1 MRNLTLGKKV
11 MLGFCVLLAI
21 VGALGLSAVAN
32 MKNVERTAGVLAREN
47 VPEVVV
53 ANNVERSVL
62 VTMMASR
69 GYVLTEDQQ
78 FLDQA
83 RNDFKQVM
91 KYLAEAKTLGAGSAH
106 LAGLKS
112 AAEEAEAAAVEYEKL
127 LDETVRLSAALEEER
142 KGAES
147 AAGRYMDICSEFI
160 VVQEAELA
168 NDLRVEKDAAALLE
182 RTKKIKMVNDIREM
196 GSRIVAGTWK
206 SQFRRDTQLLTETK
220 QIFAKVYTKLDELK
234 SITRQEKLQRMIED
248 CRAAGMSYEKSMEV
262 FLNQWLLREEVGK
275 RRTAAAER
283 VLQKAMAT
291 AQLGMED
298 IGKTTGEAAAGLAA
312 ASRITYAGLLL
323 AGIFG
328 IGAAFFITWSI
339 SRPISMVVNGLMD
352 ASGQV
357 AEASN
362 HVSSSS
368 QHLAEGA
375 SEQAASLEET
385 SSSLE
390 EMASM
395 TRQSAENAASAKVK
409 TNRAQ
414 EVISRV
420 GSHME
425 EMAVAVAEIARSS
438 EETGK
443 IVKSIDEI
451 SFQTNLLALNA
462 AVEAA
467 RAGEAGAGFAVVA
480 DEVRS
485 LAMRAAEAARSTSD
499 LIGSTIKAVKSGKHL
514 TGLTR
519 DAFRENMEIAAEIAV
534 LVDEIATACREQ
546 SHGIDQINTAVAQM
560 DKVTQQVAASAEES
574 ASAAEEM
581 NAQAEQMKS
590 YVVSLTAMVRGRGNG
605 NGDHRGR
612 PAGIAPPESEREKE
626 TIRATVRPRASAS
639 GSDKALP
646 LFGKRRLPQFER
658 SEPIELEELR
668 DF

>member
-21 VGALGLSAVAN
+21 VCALGLSAAVN
-32 MKNVERTAGVLAREN
+32 MKNVEKTTGVLAREN

-53 ANNVERSVL
+53 AGNVERSVL

-78 FLDQA
+78 FLEQA

-91 KYLAEAKTLGAGSAH
+91 KHLAEAKTLGAGSAH
-106 LAGLKS
+106 LARLKA

-127 LDETVRLSAALEEER
+127 LDETVRLTAALEEER
-142 KGAES
+142 KGAEA
-147 AAGRYMDICSEFI
+147 AAGRYMDICNEFI
-160 VVQEAELA
+160 MVQEAELT

-196 GSRIVAGTWK
+196 GSRIIAGTWK
-206 SQFRRDTQLLTETK
+206 SQFRRDTQLLAETK
-220 QIFAKVYTKLDELK
+220 QIFVGVYAELDQLK
-234 SITRQEKLQRMIED
+234 AITRQEKLQRMIED
-248 CRAAGMSYEKSMEV
+248 CRVAGKAYEKSMEV
-262 FLNQWLLREEVGK
+262 FLNQWQLREEVGK
-275 RRTAAAER
+275 RRTAAGER

-291 AQLGMED
+291 AQLGMEN
-298 IGKTTGEAAAGLAA
+298 IGRATGDAAAGLAS
-312 ASRITYAGLLL
+312 ASRITYAGLIL

-339 SRPISMVVNGLMD
+339 SRPISMVVNGLTD

-357 AEASN
+357 AEASH

-395 TRQSAENAASAKVK
+395 TRRNAENAASAKVK
-409 TNRAQ
+409 TTRAQ

-420 GSHME
+420 SSHME
-425 EMAVAVAEIARSS
+425 EMAAAVAEIARSS

-443 IVKSIDEI
+443 IVRSIDEI

-499 LIGSTIKAVKSGKHL
+499 LIDSTIRAVKSGKHL

-519 DAFRENMEIAAEIAV
+519 DAFRENMEIASEIAV

-546 SHGIDQINTAVAQM
+546 SHGIDQINTAVAEM

-590 YVVSLTAMVRGRGNG
+590 YVVNLTAMVRGGRNG
-605 NGDHRGR
+605 NGIHRRR
-612 PAGIAPPESEREKE
+612 PAAIASPESEFEQE
-626 TIRATVRPRASAS
+626 TIRATVWPKAPAN
-639 GSDKALP
+639 GSDRAQA
-646 LFGKRRLPQFER
+646 LFGKGKLPQLER
-658 SEPIELEELR
+658 SKPLGFEELP